1 MMMRFFILGSVVPT
15 VLGLAAQHVSVANEK
30 TSLTLLYQN
39 NLNTSDATIHIGAI
53 LLDPMHQQDVR
64 EACQEF
70 GETLISQTSLREHK
84 EDFKHLFSWLA
95 YSGKTKSDAN
105 FYIRE
110 GMLSVSK
117 DSDDFA
123 VYNFPRRN
131 ARLPVLC
138 TQTGN
143 DSVIEDT
150 DSRPKQL
157 RVMSEGNSYIG
168 FRDQKSFRFLGIPY
182 ADPPRRFQKATLYS
196 GKDKTIRATNYGS
209 ACAQTSGGSED
220 CLYLNIQTPYIPKKG
235 SREGLK
241 PVMFWIHGGGFTG
254 GTGADPLTDGGNLAS
269 REDIVVVTINYRLS
283 TLGFLAIPGTDI
295 TGNYGIGDQILAL
308 EWTIKNI
315 AQFGGDPNK
324 IAIIGESAG
333 AGSVRVLLGS
343 PPASGKFQGA
353 IAMSNLG
360 GGAGLGLES
369 DYATTYSSYLT
380 IDESYKLAGPQIF
393 SEAGCN
399 SGSLEE
405 KISCLR
411 QVPAS
416 TLVGLPTVARYVVQD
431 GYYVTTKELDLLRKE
446 VTTSNVP
453 VMFGITAND
462 GASFSTYPKTPVS
475 SELEGIQAALGIS
488 AKYAQSVIDSGLFP
502 YYDTGNVTLDSFNV
516 SQRVATD
523 LQFRCVDQ
531 ATVFA
536 GVVSGV
542 FQPSYFYQIQRTS
555 GGYDPN
561 NLGGPPATPE
571 FPNGDPELPYFRLH
585 GADLPWVFGTLTTL
599 RDPLDLFSMQLV
611 SAYFAEFVRSGQPN
625 PAPEYLQARGY
636 QHTLDAVNN
645 FDRWEPVSHS
655 EGPLQLLDYP
665 SVQAPFQDLAQCE
678 FLGYPITYY
687 FH

>member
-1 MMMRFFILGSVVPT
+1 
-15 VLGLAAQHVSVANEK
+15 
-30 TSLTLLYQN
+30 
-39 NLNTSDATIHIGAI
+39 
-53 LLDPMHQQDVR
+53 
-64 EACQEF
+64 
-70 GETLISQTSLREHK
+70 
-84 EDFKHLFSWLA
+84 
-95 YSGKTKSDAN
+95 
-105 FYIRE
+105 
-110 GMLSVSK
+110 
-117 DSDDFA
+117 
-123 VYNFPRRN
+123 
-131 ARLPVLC
+131 
-138 TQTGN
+138 
-143 DSVIEDT
+143 
-150 DSRPKQL
+150 
-157 RVMSEGNSYIG
+157 
-168 FRDQKSFRFLGIPY
+168 
-182 ADPPRRFQKATLYS
+182 
-196 GKDKTIRATNYGS
+196 
-209 ACAQTSGGSED
+209 
-220 CLYLNIQTPYIPKKG
+220 
-235 SREGLK
+235 
-241 PVMFWIHGGGFTG
+241 
-254 GTGADPLTDGGNLAS
+254 
-269 REDIVVVTINYRLS
+269 
-283 TLGFLAIPGTDI
+283 
-295 TGNYGIGDQILAL
+295 
-308 EWTIKNI
+308 
-315 AQFGGDPNK
+315 
-324 IAIIGESAG
+324 
-333 AGSVRVLLGS
+333 
-343 PPASGKFQGA
+343 
-353 IAMSNLG
+353 MSNLG

-393 SEAGCN
+393 SEAGCI
-399 SGSLEE
+399 SGSLED

-431 GYYVTTKELDLLRKE
+431 GYYVTTKELDPLRKE

-453 VMFGITAND
+453 VMFGIAAND

-488 AKYAQSVIDSGLFP
+488 EKYAETVIDSGLFP

-536 GVVSGV
+536 GVASEV
-542 FQPSYFYQIQRTS
+542 FQPSYFYQMQRTS

-678 FLGYPITYY
+678 FLGYQITYY

>member
-1 MMMRFFILGSVVPT
+1 MRSFVLGNIVPT
-15 VLGLAAQHVSVANEK
+15 VLGLVPHHVSVANEK

-39 NLNTSDATIHIGAI
+39 NLNASDASNHISAI
-53 LLDPMHQQDVR
+53 LLDPMHQHDVR
-64 EACQEF
+64 EACQQF
-70 GETLISQTSLREHK
+70 GETLISQTSLRDHK
-84 EDFKHLFSWLA
+84 EDFKNLFTWLA
-95 YSGKTKSDAN
+95 HTGKTKSDAH

-110 GMLSVSK
+110 GVLSVPK

-123 VYNFPRRN
+123 VSSFPRQN

-143 DSVIEDT
+143 DSVIEDA

-157 RVMSEGNSYIG
+157 RVISEGNSYIG

-182 ADPPRRFQKATLYS
+182 ADPPGRFKHAIPYSHRDQTIHAT
-196 GKDKTIRATNYGS
+196 KYGS
-209 ACAQTSGGSED
+209 ACAQSGGGSED

-235 SREGLK
+235 SQEGLK

-269 REDIVVVTINYRLS
+269 REDLVVVTFNYRLS

-295 TGNYGIGDQILAL
+295 TGNYGISDQILAL

-315 AQFGGDPNK
+315 AQFGGDPKK
-324 IAIIGESAG
+324 ITIIGESAG

-380 IDESYKLAGPQIF
+380 PDESYKLAGPQIF

-399 SGSLEE
+399 SGSLEQ

-411 QVPAS
+411 RVPAS
-416 TLVGLPTVARYVVQD
+416 TLVGLQTVARYVVQD
-431 GYYVTTKELDLLRKE
+431 GHYVTTKELDLLRKD

-453 VMFGITAND
+453 VMFGIVAND
-462 GASFSTYPKTPVS
+462 GASFPRIPK
-475 SELEGIQAALGIS
+475 LLK
-488 AKYAQSVIDSGLFP
+488 KYAQFVIDSGLFP
-502 YYDTGNVTLDSFNV
+502 YHDTGNVTLDAFNV

-523 LQFRCVDQ
+523 LQFRCIDQ

-536 GVVSGV
+536 GVTSGV
-542 FQPSYFYQIQRTS
+542 FQPSYFYQIQRTT

-599 RDPLDLFSMQLV
+599 REPLDLFSMQLV

-636 QHTLDAVNN
+636 KQTLDAVNN

-665 SVQAPFQDLAQCE
+665 SVKAPFQDLAQCE

-687 FH
+687 LR